1 MTDTKMRFK
10 DALIAHL
17 NGEVVEACSTSTPP
31 PGFQESWEPLMKRLG
46 NYRLNDI
53 DNKAVQP
60 ACEFRIKP
68 STVMCNG
75 VEVPAPES
83 VAPAVGDLY
92 YHPQLYSGAY
102 AGATNWADT
111 DYHHQALERGL
122 VYLNKEDAI
131 ARAKAMLIT
140 K

>member
-1 MTDTKMRFK
+1 MTDTKMSFK

-17 NGEVVEACSTSTPP
+17 QGEAVEVKSLSNGDVFEPFG
-31 PGFQESWEPLMKRLG
+31 GFFNDPKLSLPLALSDG
-46 NYRLNDI
+46 FASLC
-53 DNKAVQP
+53 V
-60 ACEFRIKP
+60 FRIKP
-68 STVMCNG
+68 RTVMCNG

-83 VAPAVGDLY
+83 VAPKVNDAYFLPHVFSDELYAKRSNFNEGLTDSHVGM
-92 YHPQLYSGAY
+92 GI
-102 AGATNWADT
+102 
-111 DYHHQALERGL
+111 